1 LDRFTKHLMTMIK
14 KLLIAILLIVP
25 AIFAGADNVRF
36 TMSAPNVVS
45 AGEQFRLSFSLN
57 ESGSDLQLPDL
68 SGFEILMGPS
78 TSQSTS
84 IQIINGKTTQ
94 EVSFSYIFILRAK
107 EEGTFTV
114 HPASIKVDGK
124 VYESNELTIQVVKGQ
139 VPRQGSSSSQQ
150 QQQQQEQPA
159 AATEITK
166 DDLFVKT
173 ELDKQ
178 NAYKGEQIIA
188 TVKIYVS
195 PNVPITGFEDVK
207 LPSFEGFWTQDIDIP
222 GQISFTREV
231 HNGKIYQV
239 GTLKKTLLFPQQTG
253 RIRIDPFEITTQ
265 IRQQIRKQRSFFDD
279 FFDNYR
285 TVTARITSDP
295 VTINVKDLPGAPD
308 GFYGGVGNM
317 SFSAKP
323 DKMETRSN
331 EAVTFRITI
340 NGSGNLRL
348 IEAPKV
354 DFPVDFEVYDPKSAD
369 NFNVTASGMAGTKTF
384 EYLFIPRHPGDFTL
398 PPVRFASFNPSTGQ
412 YSTQTSPEYKIHV
425 EKGDDSQNTTVT
437 SAYSKENVK
446 YIGKDIR
453 YIKQDQY
460 KLKARSALFFG
471 SIFFWMINMGALLT
485 FLIVAFIYRK
495 KLRENAN
502 IQLVRTKKANKVA
515 RKRLKEAY
523 GFMKYNKAEEFHESV
538 LRAYWGYLSDKLNI
552 PVADL
557 NREKASD
564 TLAKRG
570 VSPEVISDFI
580 SLLDTCEFARYAPS
594 SAGGT
599 LSELYS
605 KAATLMGKLE
615 KQIR

>member
-1 LDRFTKHLMTMIK
+1 M
-14 KLLIAILLIVP
+14 VP
-25 AIFAGADNVRF
+25 VIFAGADNIRF
-36 TMSAPNVVS
+36 VMSAPNVVS

-57 ESGSDLQLPDL
+57 GSGSDLRLPDL
-68 SGFEILMGPS
+68 SDFEVLMGPS

-107 EEGTFTV
+107 EEGTFTIR
-114 HPASIKVDGK
+114 PASIKVDGK
-124 VYESNELTIQVVKGQ
+124 VYESNELKIQVVKGQ
-139 VPRQGSSSSQQ
+139 VQQQGSSSPR
-150 QQQQQEQPA
+150 QQQEQPA
-159 AATEITK
+159 TATEITK
-166 DDLFVKT
+166 EDLYVKI

-178 NAYKGEQIIA
+178 NVYKGEQVIA
-188 TVKIYVS
+188 TVKIYVA

-207 LPSFEGFWTQDIDIP
+207 LPSFEGFWTQDIEIP

-231 HNGKIYQV
+231 HNGKISQV
-239 GTLKKTLLFPQQTG
+239 GILKKTLLFPQQTG

-295 VTINVKDLPGAPD
+295 VTINVKELPAAPD
-308 GFYGGVGNM
+308 GFYGGVGHI

-323 DKMETRSN
+323 DKTEARSN
-331 EAVTFRITI
+331 EAVTFSISI

-354 DFPVDFEVYDPKSAD
+354 DFPPDFEVYDPKSTD
-369 NFNVTASGMAGTKTF
+369 NFNVTSGGMSGTKTF
-384 EYLFIPRHPGDFTL
+384 DYLFIPRHTGDFTI
-398 PPVRFASFNPSTGQ
+398 PSVRFASFNPSTGQ
-412 YSTQTSPEYKIHV
+412 YSVQTSPEYQIHV

-453 YIKQDQY
+453 YIKQNQY

-471 SIFFWMINMGALLT
+471 STLFWTTNLGALLA
-485 FLIVAFIYRK
+485 FLAVAFVYRK

-515 RKRLKEAY
+515 QKRLKEAY
-523 GFMKYNKAEEFHESV
+523 SFMKHNKSEEFHESV

-557 NREKASD
+557 NRDKASD
-564 TLAKRG
+564 TLSKRG
-570 VSPEVISDFI
+570 VAPDVITDFI

-605 KAATLMGKLE
+605 QAAMLMGKLE